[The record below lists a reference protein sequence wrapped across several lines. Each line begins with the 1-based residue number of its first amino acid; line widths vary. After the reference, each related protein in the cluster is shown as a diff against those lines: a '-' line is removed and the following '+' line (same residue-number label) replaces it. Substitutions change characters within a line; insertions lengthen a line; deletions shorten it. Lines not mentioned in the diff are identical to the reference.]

1 MKNKKTNLKNFAIA
15 SGLQEIVNRYGSAGA
30 EFIKGYRGI
39 DYEIPYNKIERGL
52 KQISQY
58 KIGNENSVK
67 QHAGFA
73 AEVAKVSRG
82 NAKNIINKSNTRFS
96 RSEDLEGFGK
106 NNPIVDIVEYS
117 DERIIS
123 QSQMKF
129 VNNPK
134 TLLRNIAEGEN
145 GRSKDLSRYL
155 ANDKLEL
162 PTEQVEEA
170 KVYCRKRAKEFLENA
185 DVVEKKGKHELAQ
198 RYRKQAKNYEKLETQ
213 ISDAGMTREQ
223 AENYFKNPKW
233 ETTKDIANVSHKA
246 GIEGAKFGAAIGG
259 SISLITNSIAIYS
272 NDKDFSEALLD
283 IATDTLTSAG
293 VGYLTS
299 FSGSTIKGILQQSS
313 SQVMRNLSKSGL
325 PTMVV
330 STCLA
335 ASKSLYQYSSGK
347 IELEECF
354 TEIGATLNGMLSSA
368 TFSMLGQIALPIPV
382 IGGLIGG
389 MVGHTLTNSF
399 YHELINS
406 RYEVN
411 LTKARREIIEM
422 QCAAVKE
429 LAEKYQKNISK
440 LFTKKLIQLDEETKS
455 VFAALNNPMISAD
468 EFGLKMNKFAELLGK
483 DLPYKTQEEFDSAM
497 LSTKTLIL

>member
-1 MKNKKTNLKNFAIA
+1 
-15 SGLQEIVNRYGSAGA
+15 
-30 EFIKGYRGI
+30 
-39 DYEIPYNKIERGL
+39 
-52 KQISQY
+52 
-58 KIGNENSVK
+58 
-67 QHAGFA
+67 
-73 AEVAKVSRG
+73 
-82 NAKNIINKSNTRFS
+82 
-96 RSEDLEGFGK
+96 
-106 NNPIVDIVEYS
+106 
-117 DERIIS
+117 
-123 QSQMKF
+123 
-129 VNNPK
+129 
-134 TLLRNIAEGEN
+134 
-145 GRSKDLSRYL
+145 
-155 ANDKLEL
+155 
-162 PTEQVEEA
+162 
-170 KVYCRKRAKEFLENA
+170 
-185 DVVEKKGKHELAQ
+185 
-198 RYRKQAKNYEKLETQ
+198 
-213 ISDAGMTREQ
+213 MTREQ

-259 SISLITNSIAIYS
+259 SISLITNAIAVYS

-283 IATDTLTSAG
+283 TATDTLTSAG

-299 FSGSTIKGILQQSS
+299 FTGSTIKGILQQSS

-368 TFSMLGQIALPIPV
+368 TFSMLGQIAIPIPV

-406 RYEVN
+406 HYEVN

-468 EFGLKMNKFAELLGK
+468 EFGQKMNKFAELLGK
-483 DLPYKTQEEFDSAM
+483 DLPYKNQEEFDSAI